1 MLPYFTVNFLGSFSG
16 HRWSDYRRL
25 FKAQVLWLSL
35 STWSLKEVEKM
46 KLLWK
51 YEMGAFLWVDR
62 TNGCEREREKWHTHR
77 QKGEGEREV
86 RCKREGDRN
95 MRERLGRERQR
106 YIAIWEKGKRELN
119 IKIHKIGYKERE
131 KLNWEKWTK
140 QCI

>member
-1 MLPYFTVNFLGSFSG
+1 M
-16 HRWSDYRRL
+16 D
-25 FKAQVLWLSL
+25 A
-35 STWSLKEVEKM
+35 
-46 KLLWK
+46 
-51 YEMGAFLWVDR
+51 
-62 TNGCEREREKWHTHR
+62 REREKWHTHR

-106 YIAIWEKGKRELN
+106 YIAIWEKGKRELH
-119 IKIHKIGYKERE
+119 IKIHKIGQKKRE